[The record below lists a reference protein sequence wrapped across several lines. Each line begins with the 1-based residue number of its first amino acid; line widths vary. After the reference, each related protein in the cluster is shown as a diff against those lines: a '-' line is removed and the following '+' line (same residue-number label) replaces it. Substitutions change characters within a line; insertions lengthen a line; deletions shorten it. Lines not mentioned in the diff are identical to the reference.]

1 MDAEEDGEGACRQ
14 QFFAE
19 LFFVLKRRM
28 IFSEVLPQVAI
39 DVTGDGGLINFARNS
54 ILQCQDFERFR
65 YIHSSPI
72 EKDLFVIYAV
82 DTVRGCK
89 HPIVANLQDFVS
101 FSKRYIRNILRK
113 RYCKANKVDQFA
125 HHIFP
130 PEFRCIWNPRECF
143 PLLVVLQQSKG
154 TQIPREENEGERG

>member
-1 MDAEEDGEGACRQ
+1 M
-14 QFFAE
+14 
-19 LFFVLKRRM
+19 
-28 IFSEVLPQVAI
+28 
-39 DVTGDGGLINFARNS
+39 
-54 ILQCQDFERFR
+54 QCQDFERFR
-65 YIHSSPI
+65 YIHSSLI

-89 HPIVANLQDFVS
+89 HPIVADLRDFVS
-101 FSKRYIRNILRK
+101 FSKRNIRNILRK

-154 TQIPREENEGERG
+154 TQIPREENEGERLKFIIKSYISFVSTKDPSSAIADSIGQTTIAVLRDAIQ